1 MVTDDFPHCGELKP
15 PCIGG
20 PASYDCTHCTLNPPR
35 WRPAYWKDGMLIQ
48 NKQSG
53 EHVRYLKGD
62 ILKPNQWMPV
72 LTDEKTR
79 ELLLQAVR
87 DAWKDQTIRVEQNG
101 QEFDAFAFSV
111 HYDKAERALMQG
123 PTAVKALLRLLQDK
137 DLW

>member
-1 MVTDDFPHCGELKP
+1 
-15 PCIGG
+15 
-20 PASYDCTHCTLNPPR
+20 
-35 WRPAYWKDGMLIQ
+35 MLIQ

-53 EHVRYLKGD
+53 EPVRYLKGD

-111 HYDKAERALMQG
+111 HYDKAERDLMQG